1 MSIYSPADN
10 EEKELMDEI
19 DRGEWIPVSAKKRR
33 ELLELSKNA
42 AIESQKKVSR
52 MNIRLTENDM
62 LKLKVRAME
71 RGMPYQTLVTEL
83 IHEYVAKQ

>member
-1 MSIYSPADN
+1 MSIYTPADN

-19 DRGEWIPVSAKKRR
+19 DQGEWIPVSAKKRK
-33 ELLELSKNA
+33 ELLELSKNT

-62 LKLKVRAME
+62 LKLKVKAME
-71 RGMPYQTLVTEL
+71 RGLPYQTLVTEL
-83 IHEYVAKQ
+83 IHEYVAK

>member
-1 MSIYSPADN
+1 MSIYTPAAN

-19 DRGEWIPVSAKKRR
+19 DQGEWIPVSAKKRK
-33 ELLELSKNA
+33 ELLELSKNT

-62 LKLKVRAME
+62 LKLKVKAME
-71 RGMPYQTLVTEL
+71 RGLPYQTLVTEL
-83 IHEYVAKQ
+83 IHEYVAK